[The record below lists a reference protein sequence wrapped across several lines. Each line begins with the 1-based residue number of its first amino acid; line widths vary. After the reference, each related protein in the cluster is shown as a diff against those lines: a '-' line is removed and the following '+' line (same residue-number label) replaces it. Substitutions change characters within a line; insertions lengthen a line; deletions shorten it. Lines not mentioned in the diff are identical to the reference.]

1 MAHVEFLDETMRDG
15 QQSLWGMRMQ
25 AGMALPVSPLIDRT
39 GFRVIDLA
47 GSSLMEV
54 MIKYCQEDPWEGLDL
69 LVQSMPRTRLRA
81 GMRSNASVTFG
92 VTPDALMDIWM
103 RQLNKHGLRSFWI
116 YDVLF
121 NIDKMHRLAK
131 VAKEYGSEV
140 AGSIMFALSPVH
152 TDEFFAQKAGELAA

>member
-54 MIKYCQEDPWEGLDL
+54 MIKYCQ
-69 LVQSMPRTRLRA
+69 
-81 GMRSNASVTFG
+81 
-92 VTPDALMDIWM
+92 
-103 RQLNKHGLRSFWI
+103 
-116 YDVLF
+116 
-121 NIDKMHRLAK
+121 
-131 VAKEYGSEV
+131 
-140 AGSIMFALSPVH
+140 
-152 TDEFFAQKAGELAA
+152 